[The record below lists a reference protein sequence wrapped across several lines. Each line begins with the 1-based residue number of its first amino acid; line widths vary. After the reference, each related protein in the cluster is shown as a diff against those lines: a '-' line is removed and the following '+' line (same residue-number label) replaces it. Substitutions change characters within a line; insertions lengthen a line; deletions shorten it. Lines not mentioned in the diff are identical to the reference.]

1 MIFYQ
6 KTLDRTVTVRYM
18 MISEER
24 RDREASKLQCTFK
37 EALWNGGEME
47 DQNVYGKPVTLKN
60 ILKFAVPTIAM
71 TVFMSFYTMVDGLF
85 VSNLIG
91 TNALSAINLT
101 APVIQLVTA
110 ISTMLAT
117 GGSAVIMKKMGEQ
130 KKEEA
135 KEDFT
140 FLILVN
146 VLVGLVMCLLGYLL
160 MEHIFAGMNLSG
172 DVAGYCVEYLSRYL
186 VFTVPIL
193 LMNNF
198 TLYMIASEKATLS
211 LLCSVTGGVLNMVL
225 DYVFLAGFR
234 MGIGGA
240 AIATGLGYSVTAVV
254 GLVVFSSKKSLLHF
268 KKPVCRFKVLMNAA
282 TNGCSEMATA
292 LVTGIITMMFN
303 WTMLHYVGEDG
314 VAAVTIIMYVL
325 MFASSLYTGYSYGV
339 APMISFYDG
348 ERNHEKLKKLVSL
361 SLRVIAVISVVTV
374 TASLVMTKPLVS
386 IFARP
391 DNPVYHLAVTG
402 NRICTI
408 ALFFVGFNIFASGM
422 FTALSNGVVS
432 AVLAFSRSFVFM
444 LITMIVLPLILGVNG
459 IWLATPAAE
468 LMALVLA
475 VCMFFKYKKRYGY

>member
-1 MIFYQ
+1 
-6 KTLDRTVTVRYM
+6 
-18 MISEER
+18 
-24 RDREASKLQCTFK
+24 
-37 EALWNGGEME
+37 
-47 DQNVYGKPVTLKN
+47 
-60 ILKFAVPTIAM
+60 
-71 TVFMSFYTMVDGLF
+71 
-85 VSNLIG
+85 SNLIG

-101 APVIQLVTA
+101 APIIQLVTA

-130 KKEEA
+130 KTDEA

-146 VLVGLVMCLLGYLL
+146 VIVGIVMCTVGYLA
-160 MEHIFAGMNLSG
+160 MDHIFAGMNLSA
-172 DVAGYCVEYLSRYL
+172 DVEGYCVEYLSRYL

-198 TLYMIASEKATLS
+198 TLYMIASEKANLS
-211 LLCSVTGGVLNMVL
+211 LVCSVTGGVLNMAL
-225 DYVFLAGFR
+225 DYVFIAAFD
-234 MGIGGA
+234 MGISGA

-254 GLVVFSSKKSLLHF
+254 GLFVFSRKKSLLHF
-268 KKPVCRFKVLMNAA
+268 KKSVFRFKVLANAA
-282 TNGCSEMATA
+282 ANGCSEMATA

-339 APMISFYDG
+339 APMLSFYYG
-348 ERNHEKLKKLVSL
+348 EQNHEKLKKLVAL
-361 SLRVIAVISVVTV
+361 SMKVIAVISVVTV
-374 TASLVMTKPLVS
+374 TASFMLTRPLVS
-386 IFARP
+386 VFARP
-391 DNPVYHLAVTG
+391 DNPVYALAVTG
-402 NRICTI
+402 NRICTV
-408 ALFFVGFNIFASGM
+408 ALFFIGYNIFASGM
-422 FTALSNGVVS
+422 FTALSNGIVS

-468 LMALVLA
+468 LMALALSIF
-475 VCMFFKYKKRYGY
+475 MFLKYRKRYGY

>member
-1 MIFYQ
+1 
-6 KTLDRTVTVRYM
+6 
-18 MISEER
+18 
-24 RDREASKLQCTFK
+24 
-37 EALWNGGEME
+37 ME
-47 DQNVYGKPVTLKN
+47 NQNVYRKPVTLKN
-60 ILKFAVPTIAM
+60 ILKFAIPTIAM

-91 TNALSAINLT
+91 TDALSSINLT
-101 APVIQLVTA
+101 APIIQLVTA

-117 GGSAVIMKKMGEQ
+117 GGSAVIMKKMGEG
-130 KKEEA
+130 KSGEA

-146 VLVGLVMCLLGYLL
+146 VIVGLVMCAAGYLA
-160 MEHIFAGMNLSG
+160 MDHIFAGMNLSA
-172 DVAGYCVEYLSRYL
+172 DVERYCVEYLSRYL

-211 LLCSVTGGVLNMVL
+211 LVCSVAGGVLNMIL
-225 DYVFLAGFR
+225 DYLFIAVFH
-234 MGIGGA
+234 MGISGA
-240 AIATGLGYSVTAVV
+240 AVATGMGYSVTAVA
-254 GLVVFSSKKSLLHF
+254 GLFVFSRKKSLLHF
-268 KKPVCRFKVLMNAA
+268 KKPVFRWKVLADAA

-303 WTMLHYVGEDG
+303 WTMLRYVGENG

-339 APMISFYDG
+339 APMISYYYG
-348 ERNHEKLKKLVSL
+348 EQNHEKLKKLVGTSF
-361 SLRVIAVISVVTV
+361 RVIMFISAITV
-374 TASLVMTKPLVS
+374 AASFMLTRPLVS
-386 IFARP
+386 VFARP
-391 DNPVYHLAVTG
+391 DNPVYGLAVTG

-408 ALFFVGFNIFASGM
+408 ALLFISFNIFASGM

-444 LITMIVLPLILGVNG
+444 LVAMLALPLFFGVNG

-468 LMALVLA
+468 LMALALSVF
-475 VCMFFKYKKRYGY
+475 MFLKYRKRYGY

>member
-1 MIFYQ
+1 MILDTGYACRI
-6 KTLDRTVTVRYM
+6 KTK
-18 MISEER
+18 IQEE
-24 RDREASKLQCTFK
+24 KI
-37 EALWNGGEME
+37 ME
-47 DQNVYGKPVTLKN
+47 NQNVYLKPVTLRN
-60 ILKFAVPTIAM
+60 ILKFAIPTIAM

-101 APVIQLVTA
+101 APIIQLVTA
-110 ISTMLAT
+110 VSTMLAT

-130 KKEEA
+130 KSKEA

-146 VLVGLVMCLLGYLL
+146 VVVGIFMCALGYLA
-160 MEHIFAGMNLSG
+160 MDRIFAGMNLSA
-172 DVAGYCVEYLSRYL
+172 DVEGYCVEYLSRYL
-186 VFTVPIL
+186 IFTVPIL

-198 TLYMIASEKATLS
+198 TLYMIASEKAALS
-211 LLCSVTGGVLNMVL
+211 LVCSVTGGILNMVL
-225 DYVFLAGFR
+225 DYVFIAGFG
-234 MGIGGA
+234 MGISGA
-240 AIATGLGYSVTAVV
+240 AIATGLGYSVTAVA
-254 GLVVFSSKKSLLHF
+254 GLIVFSRKKSLLHF
-268 KKPVCRFKVLMNAA
+268 SNPVFRLKVLANAA

-339 APMISFYDG
+339 APMLSFYYG
-348 ERNHEKLKKLVSL
+348 EQNHGKLKKLVSV
-361 SLRVIAVISVVTV
+361 SFRVIACISVVTV
-374 TASLVMTKPLVS
+374 AASLVLTKPLVS
-386 IFARP
+386 VFARP
-391 DNPVYHLAVTG
+391 DNPVYGLAVTG

-408 ALFFVGFNIFASGM
+408 ALFFIGFNIFASGM

-444 LITMIVLPLILGVNG
+444 LITMILLPLIFGVNG
-459 IWLATPAAE
+459 IWLATPVAE
-468 LMALVLA
+468 LMALTLSVF
-475 VCMFFKYKKRYGY
+475 MFLKYRKRYFPKERNS

>member
-1 MIFYQ
+1 
-6 KTLDRTVTVRYM
+6 
-18 MISEER
+18 
-24 RDREASKLQCTFK
+24 
-37 EALWNGGEME
+37 ME
-47 DQNVYGKPVTLKN
+47 NENVYLKPVTLKN

-85 VSNLIG
+85 VSNLIS

-101 APVIQLVTA
+101 APIIQLVTA

-117 GGSAVIMKKMGEQ
+117 GGSAVIMKKMGEH
-130 KKEEA
+130 KSEEA

-146 VLVGLVMCLLGYLL
+146 VIVGIFMCTIGYLVMD
-160 MEHIFAGMNLSG
+160 HIFAGMNLSA
-172 DVAGYCVEYLSRYL
+172 DVEGYCVEYLSRYL
-186 VFTVPIL
+186 IFTVPIL

-211 LLCSVTGGVLNMVL
+211 LICSVTGGVLNMVL
-225 DYVFLAGFR
+225 DYVFIAVFH
-234 MGIGGA
+234 MGISGA

-254 GLVVFSSKKSLLHF
+254 GLFVFSRKKNLLHF
-268 KKPVCRFKVLMNAA
+268 KKPVFRLKVLIHAS

-339 APMISFYDG
+339 APMLSYYYG
-348 ERNHEKLKKLVSL
+348 EQNDAKLKKLVAL
-361 SLRVIAVISVVTV
+361 SLKVIAVISAVTIA
-374 TASLVMTKPLVS
+374 ASFLLTKPLVS
-386 IFARP
+386 VFAHP
-391 DNPVYHLAVTG
+391 DNPVYDLAVTG
-402 NRICTI
+402 NRICTV
-408 ALFFVGFNIFASGM
+408 ALLFIGFNIFASGM

-444 LITMIVLPLILGVNG
+444 LITMIVLPIFIGVTG

-468 LMALVLA
+468 LMALALSA
-475 VCMFFKYKKRYGY
+475 FMFLKYRSRYQY